1 MAISARMQ
9 ALILKIEAAEAA
21 RFPEL
26 RERGKAQSDARAKAQ
41 EKTLLKNR
49 RNLLLARAARKAA
62 LARRA
67 KGGH

>member
-9 ALILKIEAAEAA
+9 ALIQKIEAAEAA
-21 RFPEL
+21 RFAEL

-67 KGGH
+67 KAKS

>member
-9 ALILKIEAAEAA
+9 ALILRIEAADAA
-21 RFPEL
+21 HLAEL

-49 RNLLLARAARKAA
+49 RNLLLARAARKTA

-67 KGGH
+67 RALR